1 LISLLTLDASHWGVL
16 LLSAL
21 VIGFS
26 KSGVPGTG
34 IVAVPLLAFVFGG
47 RLSVGTAIPMLIFAD
62 LFAVHLYWKST
73 SWKDLL
79 SLLPGVIVGFILG
92 AIGLFYLVPLKGSKD
107 PLNVAIGVIV
117 LLMLLTTLLRGK
129 LGDKMV
135 PTSPTGVKVTG
146 ALAGFTTMVSNA
158 AGPVMQIYLVA
169 TKMPKEAMLGTT
181 SVYFFCVNTAK
192 IPFYLALT
200 LLRPNDPMW
209 TIQSVATAV
218 STFPLILLGSWIG
231 KSTQEHIPE
240 KLFKNIVLVF
250 AALGSLKLILF

>member
-1 LISLLTLDASHWGVL
+1 MISLLPLDATHWGVL
-16 LLSAL
+16 LFSAI

-73 SWKDLL
+73 SWKDLI
-79 SLLPGVIVGFILG
+79 SLLPGVIVGFVLG
-92 AIGLFYLVPLKGSKD
+92 AAGLYYVTSVKGIKD
-107 PLNVAIGVIV
+107 PLNIAIGNIV
-117 LLMLLTTLLRGK
+117 LVMLLTTLLRGK
-129 LGDKMV
+129 LGDRMV
-135 PTSPTGVKVTG
+135 PTSPIGVKITG

-200 LLRPNDPMW
+200 KLLPDEPMW
-209 TIQSVATAV
+209 TLTSVATAV

-231 KSTQEHIPE
+231 KTTQEHIPE

-250 AALGSLKLILF
+250 AALGSLKLIFF

>member
-1 LISLLTLDASHWGVL
+1 MLSLDTLHWAVL
-16 LLSAL
+16 LLSAF

-34 IVAVPLLAFVFGG
+34 IVAVPLLAFVLGG

-62 LFAVHLYWKST
+62 LFAVRFYWKST
-73 SWKDLL
+73 SWKDLA
-79 SLLPGVIVGFILG
+79 SLLPGVIVGFVLG
-92 AIGLFYLVPLKGSKD
+92 AVGLFLLVPVKGQKD

-135 PTSPTGVKVTG
+135 PTSPIGVKVTG

-200 LLRPNDPMW
+200 KLRPEEPMW
-209 TIQSVATAV
+209 TIPSVLTAV
-218 STFPLILLGSWIG
+218 ATFPLILLGTWVG
-231 KSTQEHIPE
+231 KTTQEHIPE
-240 KLFKNIVLVF
+240 KLFKNVVLVF
-250 AALGSLKLILF
+250 AAIGALKLILF